1 MTPFDQPGRAT
12 TSRTPFSR
20 QTSVNI
26 DIRANAATVWRL
38 LTNASQFPKWNSTVI
53 SIDGKIAPG
62 ETIKLKSVLDAKRVF
77 KLKIKEFEPNR
88 RLVWGDGQGSRVYSI
103 KDNNN
108 GTITFSMSE
117 KIGGLI
123 FPLYAKMIP
132 PFDNSFEQF
141 ARDLKKESE
150 KS

>member
-1 MTPFDQPGRAT
+1 MTPLEQPGRAT
-12 TSRTPFSR
+12 TSRTTFSR

-62 ETIKLKSVLDAKRVF
+62 ETIKLKSVLDTKRVF
-77 KLKIKEFEPNR
+77 KLKIKEFEPNK

-117 KIGGLI
+117 KIGGLM

-150 KS
+150 IS